1 MSSKHSKQKECAN
14 KIMKELQN
22 LSKQI
27 EIHNFTYRH
36 KANNDLKTFIGFNVP
51 LGFYKNIKEGYII

>member
-1 MSSKHSKQKECAN
+1 
-14 KIMKELQN
+14 MKELQN

-27 EIHNFTYRH
+27 EIHNFIYRH

-51 LGFYKNIKEGYII
+51 LGFYKNIKEGYIIWEKAEEEQKSLNQK

>member
-1 MSSKHSKQKECAN
+1 
-14 KIMKELQN
+14 MKELQN

-27 EIHNFTYRH
+27 EIHNFNYRH

>member
-1 MSSKHSKQKECAN
+1 
-14 KIMKELQN
+14 MKELQN

-27 EIHNFTYRH
+27 EIHNFIYRH

-51 LGFYKNIKEGYII
+51 LGFYKNIKEGYIIWEKAEEEQKSLNRK